1 MRKVVTYLVMVNDR
15 QFSLSI
21 EKRNGWHKVPTSDY
35 EKSYCL
41 YDVKC
46 SGYADLTFDS
56 MKELDDW
63 IEAAMENFS

>member
-1 MRKVVTYLVMVNDR
+1 MRKVANYLVVVRDR
-15 QFSLSI
+15 QFSLVI

-35 EKSYCL
+35 EKSYRL

-56 MKELDDW
+56 MSDLDDW
-63 IEAAMENFS
+63 IQTALESF